1 MNVWPTN
8 MESMR
13 ISYGGSEVLRCTV
26 QLAYDRFFT
35 EFDKTNMV
43 EIAEDRGTISN
54 VPLYKG
60 PVRGETMSSN
70 PEFRGPGNNK
80 KYVNLNE
87 VVPDSQILRDFR
99 V

>member
-35 EFDKTNMV
+35 EFDKSNIV
-43 EIAEDRGTISN
+43 ENIQDRGIISN
-54 VPLYKG
+54 VPIYERSDELNAITKISADNNIPTYEKN
-60 PVRGETMSSN
+60 RQRQRN
-70 PEFRGPGNNK
+70 FR
-80 KYVNLNE
+80 
-87 VVPDSQILRDFR
+87 
-99 V
+99 